1 MFIPHDATYF
11 QVCNVFSAPLGVAWG
26 YYSGMKKRTTMQEDM
41 SQVIIFCVDIHEDVV
56 FESSD
61 FQGLVNTIWYHNLWS
76 FAAGNC
82 PRNPLN
88 SSKAVVLKDV
98 FRRSCCKHMI
108 CLQIGSTNSRVQGS
122 L

>member
-26 YYSGMKKRTTMQEDM
+26 CYSGMKKRTTMQEDM

-76 FAAGNC
+76 FAAGK
-82 PRNPLN
+82 L
-88 SSKAVVLKDV
+88 
-98 FRRSCCKHMI
+98 
-108 CLQIGSTNSRVQGS
+108 STKSLEQQQGRGT
-122 L
+122 